1 MDSENQFG
9 KPSGATPAEDSS
21 ETRSGVA
28 PDDAAAVETRQRLFP
43 EMRRPKPNQEAI
55 AAALQAM
62 QRLTMQMD
70 SESAAEESTAQTTP
84 AAFIICSS
92 CGHKNR
98 EANKF
103 CGMCGLPV
111 EASPD
116 ESRAS
121 EPPDLELPSFGLPV
135 PASAGFEND
144 RLEHERLENDRLE
157 NDRLDN
163 DRLEHDRRDDDR
175 PTSRIPYAAQ
185 QAEREVHPAPGA
197 AVGQHHYHHH
207 YHHHY
212 FQGGVEGGVTA
223 PRSNA
228 PDSARETDRM
238 RIAAAAKGE
247 PMSRSEAAVRR
258 VTQEWVLA
266 CNTRQLD
273 ELLDLYAPD
282 AVVVRSNLP
291 LLRGAAAVR
300 EFFFSAIESGL
311 GEVAVEPI
319 RVEVLGDLA
328 HEVGRYSAL
337 VPGTAGKRREERG
350 KYLWVFAKQSS
361 GDWKLVS
368 ECWSSDL
375 TLASAESDVPKSA
388 TSVASKGLPR
398 KA

>member
-1 MDSENQFG
+1 VDRDKKPGKLSGAIPAQDSED
-9 KPSGATPAEDSS
+9 ATPSVGPYNPALGEIY
-21 ETRSGVA
+21 
-28 PDDAAAVETRQRLFP
+28 QRLYP

-62 QRLTMQMD
+62 QRLTMKMD
-70 SESAAEESTAQTTP
+70 SETAVEETTPQTTLGSSTACP
-84 AAFIICSS
+84 S
-92 CGHKNR
+92 CGHHNR
-98 EANKF
+98 EGNKF

-111 EASPD
+111 EANPS
-116 ESRAS
+116 ELSAS
-121 EPPDLELPSFGLPV
+121 ESSSREPSRKLPSREV
-135 PASAGFEND
+135 PGFELQA
-144 RLEHERLENDRLE
+144 RESQALEDQAFE
-157 NDRLDN
+157 
-163 DRLEHDRRDDDR
+163 DDK
-175 PTSRIPYAAQ
+175 PQSPMPH
-185 QAEREVHPAPGA
+185 AEREAEQEVHPPAGAPAGA
-197 AVGQHHYHHH
+197 HHYHHH

-212 FQGGVEGGVTA
+212 FQGGGVEGAVAA
-223 PRSNA
+223 PRANA
-228 PDSARETDRM
+228 PESAREADRL

-258 VTQEWVLA
+258 LTQEWVLA

-282 AVVVRSNLP
+282 ALVLRSNLP

-311 GEVAVEPI
+311 GEVSVEPI

-375 TLASAESDVPKSA
+375 TLTTAESDIPKPVVPA
-388 TSVASKGLPR
+388 ASKSQPR
-398 KA
+398 RS

>member
-1 MDSENQFG
+1 MDRDKKPG
-9 KPSGATPAEDSS
+9 KPSGAIPAQDSEDATPSVGPYNPALGEIY
-21 ETRSGVA
+21 
-28 PDDAAAVETRQRLFP
+28 QRLYP

-62 QRLTMQMD
+62 QRLTMKMD
-70 SESAAEESTAQTTP
+70 SETAVEETTPQANLGSSTACP
-84 AAFIICSS
+84 S
-92 CGHKNR
+92 CGHHNR
-98 EANKF
+98 EGNKF

-111 EASPD
+111 EAASGELSAA
-116 ESRAS
+116 ESSSRDV
-121 EPPDLELPSFGLPV
+121 PGRKLPSREV
-135 PASAGFEND
+135 PGFDLQARESQA
-144 RLEHERLENDRLE
+144 LEDPAREDQVFEDDEPRIRMPHAERE
-157 NDRLDN
+157 
-163 DRLEHDRRDDDR
+163 
-175 PTSRIPYAAQ
+175 
-185 QAEREVHPAPGA
+185 AEREVHPPVGAPAGA
-197 AVGQHHYHHH
+197 HHYHHH

-212 FQGGVEGGVTA
+212 FQNGVEGTVA
-223 PRSNA
+223 VPRANA
-228 PDSARETDRM
+228 PESAREADRL

-258 VTQEWVLA
+258 LTQEWVLA

-282 AVVVRSNLP
+282 ALVLRSNLP

-375 TLASAESDVPKSA
+375 TLSGAESDVPKPAISSA
-388 TSVASKGLPR
+388 KTQPR
-398 KA
+398 RGS